1 MDRTF
6 AIRVGPAFNN
16 ARRACG
22 DRLPE
27 WDPVA
32 DKIAD
37 LFMVTNTK
45 RAEVA
50 ATVQFA
56 ARE

>member
-1 MDRTF
+1 MF